1 MWAGMGKTDNCTR
14 RLPQL
19 PGAVVF
25 PNSYQSGIEDR
36 QLGFSVLLST
46 NR

>member
-1 MWAGMGKTDNCTR
+1 MGKTDNCTW

-25 PNSYQSGIEDR
+25 PNSYQSDTEDR
-36 QLGFSVLLST
+36 RLGFSVLLST